1 MPSHRALFGAV
12 VLAAAGSLPAQNPP
26 PGFTY
31 QTLVDGPL
39 QSAVA
44 MAFLPDGRLLIAERQ
59 TGDIRQFRNGALDP
73 TPWAHVPADSGGV
86 YTEAGLVGI
95 AVDPG
100 FLGNRYVYVYYRE
113 AGGGG
118 NRIARLQEV
127 GGVGTNLTVLTPAGA
142 LGVQL
147 YHNGG
152 TMVFGH
158 DGKLYVAVGD
168 ALGAAN
174 AQSPTHWVGKVLRFA
189 VPGLTVPLD
198 NPFPGSPVY
207 SLGHRNHF
215 GLAVHP
221 VTGVLYQTEN
231 GGNLMD
237 ELNRILPGANYG
249 WPIHE
254 GTEQPQD
261 PAYQDPLAVFQPTMA
276 PTGCC
281 FYQGSHYPAS
291 YRNAWFFADY
301 NENQL
306 HVAWLSAGGAHVVG
320 QAVFDDLP
328 GTGYSVLSGPDGNLW
343 FLTNDGGGYGADELG
358 RYVHQNESMP
368 SLQLSSV
375 SNKTI
380 AASLTVCVHAP
391 NGSIA
396 VAWMSLAQV
405 ATPLPTAFGN
415 LWVMADAWLPTMLV
429 TADDRAYL
437 GLPVPNAPT
446 FLGAP
451 LHTQA
456 IVFEP
461 SGAAL
466 LTNPAQHV
474 IRG

>member
-1 MPSHRALFGAV
+1 MALHRSLLAAA
-12 VLAAAGSLPAQNPP
+12 VLAASTSLSAQNPP

-39 QSAVA
+39 SSAVA
-44 MAFLPDGRLLIAERQ
+44 MAFLPDGRLLLAERQ
-59 TGDIRQFRNGALDP
+59 TGLIRQFRNGALDP
-73 TPWAHVPADSGGV
+73 SPWATVPADSGGV

-100 FLGNRYVYVYYRE
+100 FLSNRYVYVYYRE
-113 AGGGG
+113 SSGS

-127 GGVGTNLTVLTPAGA
+127 GGVGTNLTVLTAAGA
-142 LGVQL
+142 LGGNL

-152 TMVFGH
+152 AMVFGH
-158 DGKLYVAVGD
+158 DGRLYVAVGD
-168 ALGAAN
+168 ALGAAH
-174 AQSPTHWVGKVLRFA
+174 AQNPAQWIGKVLRFA
-189 VPGLTVPLD
+189 VPNLTVPPD

-231 GGNLMD
+231 GGVQMD

-249 WPIHE
+249 WPLYE
-254 GTEQPQD
+254 GTEPSPD
-261 PAYQDPLAVFQPTMA
+261 PAYEDPLAVFQPTIA

-281 FYQGSHYPAS
+281 FYQGAHYPAT
-291 YRNAWFFADY
+291 YRNAWFFVDY

-306 HVAWLSAGGAHVVG
+306 HVAWLSANGANLVN
-320 QAVFDDLP
+320 QTVFDDLP
-328 GTGYSVLSGPDGNLW
+328 GTGYAVLSGPDGNLW
-343 FLTNDGGGYGADELG
+343 FLTNDNGGYGADELG
-358 RYVHQNESMP
+358 RYVHQNEVLP

-380 AASLTVCVHAP
+380 GASMTMCVHAP
-391 NGSIA
+391 NGSVA
-396 VAWMSLAQV
+396 VPWTSLAHLP
-405 ATPLPTAFGN
+405 TPLPTAFGN
-415 LWVMADAWLPTMLV
+415 LWVLADAWLPTMLV
-429 TADDRAYL
+429 AADTRGYL
-437 GLPVPNAPT
+437 GLPVPNAPS

-451 LHTQA
+451 LHAQA

-461 SGAAL
+461 TGIVR
-466 LTNPAQHV
+466 LTNPGELV